1 MLRHLKIKNYAL
13 IEHLSIDFQSG
24 MTVITGETG
33 AGKSIMLDA
42 LGLLAGKRADISALM
57 DKSQKCI
64 IEAEFDTNSNWF
76 TEFFSSNDLD
86 IQPVSIIR
94 REISSTGVSRS
105 FINDTPVNLTH
116 LKSVGEQLIDIHSQ
130 HQTLVLNDS
139 VFKFNFIDSI
149 ASNKELLNDY
159 QLCYKR
165 YTQCKNDLSA
175 LLQNE
180 AQAKKDKDYVEFLF
194 HEIAELKLKEGETI
208 ELENEASILRNSQ
221 AISQVF
227 ASAIHHLIEDEESI
241 SSRLLKVKN
250 ELLSIA
256 KLNAAYQTLADRI
269 QSTYVELKDIAAEC
283 THELEA
289 IPNDASRLD
298 FVEERLSLIYKL
310 FKKHALQTDAEI
322 IALANE
328 LDEKLQRIDSY
339 DEQILQLKN
348 ELVELESQLE
358 SLAQQLTASRQKH
371 AESIVK
377 SIKENLILLG
387 MPSAEFVVDISLANQ
402 YNEFGK
408 NQLSLLFSAN
418 KGSEVK
424 ELTKVASGGEM
435 SRLMLCIKFLLAKKS
450 SLPTIIF
457 DEIDTGVSGDIAQKM
472 AAMMHDMAQTMQLI
486 TITHLAQ
493 IAAKGEFHL
502 HVIKEEN
509 ESKTVSKMIAIQG
522 EHRIVEIAK
531 MLSNSNP
538 GKAAIENAK
547 ELLKA

>member
-1 MLRHLKIKNYAL
+1 
-13 IEHLSIDFQSG
+13 
-24 MTVITGETG
+24 V
-33 AGKSIMLDA
+33 
-42 LGLLAGKRADISALM
+42 
-57 DKSQKCI
+57 
-64 IEAEFDTNSNWF
+64 
-76 TEFFSSNDLD
+76 
-86 IQPVSIIR
+86 
-94 REISSTGVSRS
+94 
-105 FINDTPVNLTH
+105 
-116 LKSVGEQLIDIHSQ
+116 
-130 HQTLVLNDS
+130 
-139 VFKFNFIDSI
+139 
-149 ASNKELLNDY
+149 
-159 QLCYKR
+159 
-165 YTQCKNDLSA
+165 
-175 LLQNE
+175 
-180 AQAKKDKDYVEFLF
+180 
-194 HEIAELKLKEGETI
+194 
-208 ELENEASILRNSQ
+208 
-221 AISQVF
+221 
-227 ASAIHHLIEDEESI
+227 
-241 SSRLLKVKN
+241 
-250 ELLSIA
+250 
-256 KLNAAYQTLADRI
+256 
-269 QSTYVELKDIAAEC
+269 
-283 THELEA
+283 
-289 IPNDASRLD
+289 
-298 FVEERLSLIYKL
+298 
-310 FKKHALQTDAEI
+310 QTDAEI

-339 DEQILQLKN
+339 DEQIQQLKN

-358 SLAQQLTASRQKH
+358 SLAHQLTTSRQKH